1 MSSRDQDRDSH
12 DDDREL
18 DAFLRGEDDLA
29 GALRGLEQPAPPPA
43 LDARIRAQAQ
53 AALAEP
59 VGAAND
65 DAQANDAN
73 DASAAID
80 AEERALV
87 ASPLGRWRAPLAV
100 AATVV
105 VGVSLALQW
114 DGGRQDTAPAALA
127 DAAPPAS
134 GPQAPEP
141 ASVPAPAA
149 APAAAPEATRQQE
162 AASPVVEKA
171 VPGPAPATRQGRAT
185 RAAPTEA
192 VRPAPPPPPASA
204 ANPAP
209 AMPAAAPAPS
219 SAPAPAS
226 APSFHMQHFAAP
238 QSAEGDAEGV
248 AVQRRNAPATTHV
261 EVAGS
266 RVTAADERRPREWL
280 AVIGQLLDHQ
290 LDDDARTSWAHFR
303 REYPDYPVPDALR
316 RRLDGPSAPP

>member
-53 AALAEP
+53 EALAEP

-65 DAQANDAN
+65 AAQASDAN
-73 DASAAID
+73 DAGAVND

-105 VGVSLALQW
+105 IGVSLALQW
-114 DGGRQDTAPAALA
+114 DGGRRETAPAALA
-127 DAAPPAS
+127 DAAPRAEGPPA
-134 GPQAPEP
+134 PAP
-141 ASVPAPAA
+141 ASVPAPVA
-149 APAAAPEATRQQE
+149 APEALPEATRQQE
-162 AASPVVEKA
+162 PAPVEKA
-171 VPGPAPATRQGRAT
+171 MPGPAPATRQGRAT
-185 RAAPTEA
+185 HAAPTEA
-192 VRPAPPPPPASA
+192 VRPPPPPPPAPA
-204 ANPAP
+204 ASPAP
-209 AMPAAAPAPS
+209 AMPAAAPAPAP
-219 SAPAPAS
+219 APAPAS
-226 APSFHMQHFAAP
+226 APSFHLQHFATP
-238 QSAEGDAEGV
+238 QSGEGDADGL
-248 AVQRRNAPATTHV
+248 AVQRRSAPATTHV
-261 EVAGS
+261 EVTGS

-280 AVIGQLLDHQ
+280 AVIGQLLDHK

-316 RRLDGPSAPP
+316 RRLDGSTAHP